1 MFKKDAMI
9 TGILIGILVPVL
21 SFGLLY
27 GLTVAISKIFT
38 KGYMIFTM
46 PTLAVLSIFI
56 NVLFFRYFMMKR
68 QQDYI
73 GRGILLA
80 TFLYAF
86 VYFFK
91 FW

>member
-1 MFKKDAMI
+1 MFKKDSMI
-9 TGILIGILVPVL
+9 IGILLGILVPIIA
-21 SFGLLY
+21 FGLFY
-27 GLTVAISKIFT
+27 GINILISQFFT
-38 KGYMIFTM
+38 KGYLIFTM
-46 PTLAVLSIFI
+46 PTLFVLSIFV